1 MVGFNR
7 RFAPHIVK
15 ARQLLESIAEPKCL
29 VVTVNAGAIPLE
41 HWTQDRDAGG
51 GRLIGEGCHFGD
63 LLRFLVGAPIT
74 DYEVRWIGKPVSGTS
89 SDKFTLTSAFQDGS
103 IGTLHYFAS
112 ERPQELFKRA
122 PGNLLCESGAPTRK
136 LSQDDRLRMVRL
148 SQDEPV
154 AVG

>member
-1 MVGFNR
+1 MIELHGVSKWYGALHMRKEIVRDCSFTIERGKLTVMVG
-7 RFAPHIVK
+7 PSGCGK
-15 ARQLLESIAEPKCL
+15 STL
-29 VVTVNAGAIPLE
+29 T
-41 HWTQDRDAGG
+41 
-51 GRLIGEGCHFGD
+51 RLISGFEQPTRGKI
-63 LLRFLVGAPIT
+63 LLDGAPIT